1 MIKSLNIKKVI
12 HAKTNEDFILEEY
25 QHIDPNEV
33 PKQLG
38 IYQEIEVGSS
48 MTVES
53 LAQRVVDNR
62 EKYMAKYEKKMKQQ
76 NQYYTDTKQYVAE
89 I

>member
-1 MIKSLNIKKVI
+1 
-12 HAKTNEDFILEEY
+12 
-25 QHIDPNEV
+25 
-33 PKQLG
+33 
-38 IYQEIEVGSS
+38 